1 MVLNDIHSSAG
12 FIQDDEKSMPE
23 DKILIVDNE
32 PHLLSMAAKLLG
44 RLGYLIKV
52 AGSGRD
58 AIAILEHERLDL
70 VLVGDT
76 LPDLD
81 GSVVIQRACDVNPDT
96 SVIIMSKN
104 QTAGIGLD
112 PLASGTGSVLHKPF
126 DEEDLKTAIAR
137 ALEKRDLTREGL
149 SLKILMPLFE
159 VSSALMSEVKLDR
172 LFSLIVEVVRRETKA
187 DRVSLMLLDAASQQL
202 TIKAA
207 VGLPPKIVKSA
218 SVALGQGI
226 AGSVAQTGKS
236 LLINGPVK
244 HTDAVERSRIASA
257 LCVPLKVKGKVIGI
271 LNSSNTTEEGS
282 FTRSHLEMMTILAGQ
297 AAIAIENARLF
308 EQVEAKQATLEQL
321 LGELLRAQEEER
333 ERISTEIHDSV
344 AQLMVSA
351 SYHTQSSSALLA
363 QSKFDKAR
371 DEAEYATKIIG
382 TCVKELRGIV
392 TDLYPPALSEL
403 GLLGALQE
411 NVEYFQKDTGI
422 VCHFENAVL
431 PQRLSPTQ
439 EMVIYRVVQE
449 ALNNVRKHSQA
460 IEAQIA
466 MATTE
471 REVTV
476 EIRDNGR
483 GFDITETRGSGLHPG
498 KGLLTMKSRAQMLGG
513 NLIIEARPGSG
524 TIVLLTIPRT
534 LTQNVLQDDQPSI
547 KGGRG

>member
-1 MVLNDIHSSAG
+1 
-12 FIQDDEKSMPE
+12 MPE
-23 DKILIVDNE
+23 EKILVVDNE
-32 PHLLSMAAKLLG
+32 PDILNMATGVLG
-44 RLGYLIKV
+44 RLGYAVKV
-52 AGSGRD
+52 AISGRD
-58 AIAILEHERLDL
+58 AMATLERERFDL
-70 VLVGDT
+70 VLASDA

-81 GSVVIQRACDVNPDT
+81 GSAVIQRARDVNPDVST
-96 SVIIMSKN
+96 VVLTVN
-104 QTAGIGLD
+104 HVRAAG
-112 PLASGTGSVLHKPF
+112 PEPYQPGTGSVLPKPF
-126 DEEDLKTAIAR
+126 DEEDFKTAIVQ
-137 ALEKRDLTREGL
+137 ALEKRELSREGL

-159 VSSALMSEVKLDR
+159 VSSALMSEVKLER
-172 LFSLIVEVVRRETKA
+172 LFSLIIEVVKRETKS
-187 DRVSLMLLDAASQQL
+187 DRVSLMLLNEDSQRL

-207 VGLPPKIVKSA
+207 AGLPMDIVKSA

-226 AGSVAQTGKS
+226 AGSVAQTGKP
-236 LLINGPVK
+236 LLINGSVS
-244 HTDAVERSRIASA
+244 HADAVERSRIASA
-257 LCVPLKVKGKVIGI
+257 LCVPLKVKGNVIGV
-271 LNSSNTTEEGS
+271 LNSSNTTEERT

-308 EQVEAKQATLEQL
+308 EQIEAKQATLEQL

-333 ERISTEIHDSV
+333 ERVSTEIHDSV

-351 SYHTQSSSALLA
+351 SYHTQSASALLA

-371 DEAEYATKIIG
+371 DEAEHATKIIG

-411 NVEYFQKDTGI
+411 NVEYFQKETGI

-439 EMVIYRVVQE
+439 EMVIYRVAQE

-460 IEAQIA
+460 TEVQIVS
-466 MATTE
+466 ATTD
-471 REVTV
+471 REITV
-476 EIRDNGR
+476 EIRDNGK
-483 GFDITETRGSGLHPG
+483 GFNLSEMRGSGPQSG
-498 KGLLTMKSRAQMLGG
+498 RVGLLTMKSRAQMLGG

-524 TIVLLTIPRT
+524 TRVILTIPGT
-534 LTQNVLQDDQPSI
+534 LTQNVPQDDQPPQ